1 MKYITKPLLASC
13 VAIGLTTVPALA
25 VIDTTFSPNDVILG
39 FRASAGNGTNTTFMV
54 NVGSATTFRDA
65 STNMLN
71 IANIG
76 SALSSAYDSNWYE
89 RTDLWAGFV
98 SATNGQNVDN
108 AGGVAS
114 ASQTTDYNST
124 IYVSTRRTN
133 LANAAGTAGSTR
145 PGNSIALNA
154 QGMGSYIDTL
164 GDVFNTNSTS
174 GVYNGSSSLT
184 NSWNTFMGG
193 SNGADFSGAYNVE
206 STFTVGNRGV
216 FEDAGTVEQ
225 MWDFYR
231 VAQFGSTGDADA
243 GRGIFQ
249 GTFALNSS
257 GDVSFIVG
265 AAAVPE
271 PSTYALIALT
281 GILYFFVNKRRKAKI

>member
-13 VAIGLTTVPALA
+13 VAIGLTTAPALA

-39 FRASAGNGTNTTFMV
+39 FRASSGNGTSTTFMV

-76 SALSSAYDSNWYE
+76 SALSSAYDSNWYD
-89 RTDLWAGFV
+89 RTNLWAGFV

-108 AGGVAS
+108 TGGVAIG
-114 ASQTTDYNST
+114 SQTTDYNST
-124 IYVSTRRTN
+124 IYVSTRRTA
-133 LANAAGTAGSTR
+133 LGTAGTANSTR
-145 PGNSIALNA
+145 PGNTIALDA
-154 QGMGSYIDTL
+154 QVMGSDINTL
-164 GDVFNTNSTS
+164 GGTFNSISTS
-174 GVYNGSSSLT
+174 GVYNGSSSVT
-184 NSWNTFMGG
+184 NSWNTYMTG
-193 SNGADFSGAYNVE
+193 SNSADFSGAYNVE
-206 STFTVGNRGV
+206 ATFTVGNRGV

-231 VAQFGSTGDADA
+231 VAQFPVSDPDA
-243 GRGIFQ
+243 GKGIFQ
-249 GTFALNSS
+249 GTFTLNDS

-271 PSTYALIALT
+271 PSTYAMMGIACVAAAFH
-281 GILYFFVNKRRKAKI
+281 FFRRKKKTA

>member
-13 VAIGLTTVPALA
+13 VAIGLTAVPALA
-25 VIDTTFSPNDVILG
+25 VIDTSFSPNDVILG
-39 FRASAGNGTNTTFMV
+39 FRAASGNGTSTTYMV
-54 NVGSATTFRDA
+54 NLGSATTYRDA
-65 STNMLN
+65 TSNMLN

-76 SALSSAYDSNWYE
+76 SALSSAYDANWYE
-89 RTDLWAGFV
+89 RTNLWAGFV

-108 AGGVAS
+108 TGGVAI

-124 IYVSTRRTN
+124 IYVSTRRTA
-133 LANAAGTAGSTR
+133 LGTAGTANSTR
-145 PGNSIALNA
+145 PGNTIALDA
-154 QGMGSYIDTL
+154 QVMGSDINTL
-164 GDVFNTNSTS
+164 GGTFNSISTS
-174 GVYNGSSSLT
+174 GVYNGASSVT

-193 SNGADFSGAYNVE
+193 STGADFSGAYNVE
-206 STFTVGNRGV
+206 SAFTVGNRGV

-231 VAQFGSTGDADA
+231 VAQFPVSDTDA
-243 GRGIFQ
+243 GKGIFQ

-281 GILYFFVNKRRKAKI
+281 GVLYFFVNKRRKSKI